1 MSVQVAV
8 RVRPFNN
15 REIEL
20 GSELC
25 VAMEGTKTTLI
36 HFEDSKKNR
45 DFFFDFSFWSHS
57 GFEQDETGLCKAVD
71 QKYCD
76 QRKVY
81 DLVGA
86 QMLDNAWEGY
96 HCCLLAYGQTGAG
109 KSYSMVGYKPNRG
122 IVPIACEEIFK
133 RISANN
139 IPSTEYEVCVSML
152 EIYNEKVQDLL
163 IPCNKRP
170 QGGLRIR
177 ENKTIGFYVEH
188 LTKYPVKSYE
198 AIEQRMEEGSKN
210 RTIASTQMNAS
221 SSRAHTII
229 TVEFRKREMVNDKRI
244 EKFSMINLVDLA
256 GSEKVGKT
264 GATGDRLKEAGQINK
279 SLHILGLVI
288 STLAELESG
297 KKNIKVPY
305 RDSCLTKILCNA
317 LGGNSKTLMICAI
330 SPSNDNYDET
340 LSTLRY
346 ADQAKKI
353 KNKAIINESAVDKLI
368 RELTQ
373 ENQKLKSTIQEL
385 RNKMLQNPNN
395 LSAKEVEELED
406 ELQAMDELMND
417 MKITHQQRVEEYEK
431 EEHEQEENED
441 DIIEQKIHLTNLNED
456 PVLNNKIKFSLD
468 KEYIYVGRK
477 NATPLPD
484 IVLGSMGIKEK
495 HAIFIKSIDKLYL
508 VPYEE
513 SCSEYIHLNGE
524 RVNQQIELYHM
535 DRIVFGTNST
545 FLVIIPNG
553 KQREGDVLP
562 KEIDWEFAQEEISKK
577 SDKLINKNAQNKEL
591 ELREETIRKLK
602 EFEQQRL
609 QEKEENEVKINEQK
623 LIYEQKL
630 VELEGKMKEES
641 EKQKLEKEKLEAER
655 QWNEIVQKLEAERIQ
670 KELERE
676 KQKQTLQAEEQMRL
690 YKIRS
695 KQSLEQKLQRA
706 LPKIYEVGFISKEL
720 KRDIIFSPK
729 ILYTY
734 ADQCEINTMKERSK
748 MPKIQILVQNNEEG
762 SEYVWDLEKFQ
773 NRYYIIKGL
782 LDRYFETNQIPD
794 LQQNEDPF
802 WDPPEPFLI
811 GQGFLKLLGLAYGLD
826 SQTQITLVGDNGQCG
841 YLNVGFIPCNETGD
855 VLYDDE
861 NNEGMAIEDPNDLLN
876 QRLDFKL
883 FIKDGSLPQNFCTD
897 TFVEYSLLAS
907 ENYMAKY
914 KTKKIEGK
922 NPSPNYNYSVQHT
935 YTNIQQNVIK
945 YLSNNTLQFKVF
957 GFDDARIEKMK
968 RSQQN
973 RKNIMNQKRMI
984 PVEEQMEKQ
993 KRDQKAQQQQNNFQE
1008 GKPQILKIENKF
1020 QPQKVTEY
1028 KPTLKQDSYSSANTS
1043 LSGSK
1048 INQESPEKQQSHSYQ
1063 PSKNMYPSS
1072 NEKDKYSEDSQNS
1085 SPVKKINQNP
1095 PLSARYNNDR
1105 TNTEPNERINSFQP
1119 QQEGKPNN
1127 QNNETKRRNSQDD
1140 SSISKKQKNESKAN
1154 KGKKGKDQ
1162 NCNIF

>member
-25 VAMEGTKTTLI
+25 VAMQGNKTSLV
-36 HFEDSKKNR
+36 HFEDQKKNR

-139 IPSTEYEVCVSML
+139 IPTTEYEVCVSML

-288 STLAELESG
+288 STLAELEGG

-368 RELTQ
+368 RELTE
-373 ENQKLKSTIQEL
+373 ENQKLKSTIQDL

-441 DIIEQKIHLTNLNED
+441 NIIEQKIHLTNLNED

-495 HAIFIKSIDKLYL
+495 HAIFIQTFDKLYL

-524 RVNQQIELYHM
+524 RVNKQIELYHM

-553 KQREGDVLP
+553 KQRDGDVLP

-577 SDKLINKNAQNKEL
+577 SEKLINKNTQNKEQ
-591 ELREETIRKLK
+591 ELREETLRKLK

-609 QEKEENEVKINEQK
+609 QEKEENEVKIKEQK

-655 QWNEIVQKLEAERIQ
+655 QCNEIVQKLEAERIQ

-676 KQKQTLQAEEQMRL
+676 KQKQTLQAEEQLRL

-794 LQQNEDPF
+794 LLQNEDPF

-855 VLYDDE
+855 LLYDDE
-861 NNEGMAIEDPNDLLN
+861 NNEGMTIEDPNDLLN

-883 FIKDGSLPQNFCTD
+883 FIKDGSLPQYFCTD

-907 ENYMAKY
+907 ENFMAKY

-922 NPSPNYNYSVQHT
+922 NPNPNYNYSAQHT

-945 YLSNNTLQFKVF
+945 YLSNYTLQFKVF

-993 KRDQKAQQQQNNFQE
+993 KRDQKSQLYQNNLQD
-1008 GKPQILKIENKF
+1008 GKLQIFKIENKF

-1028 KPTLKQDSYSSANTS
+1028 KPSSKQDSYSSAKTS

-1048 INQESPEKQQSHSYQ
+1048 INQESPEKQQSHSHQ
-1063 PSKNMYPSS
+1063 PNKNLYPSY
-1072 NEKDKYSEDSQNS
+1072 NEKYKQSEHSSNN
-1085 SPVKKINQNP
+1085 SPVKKINQSP
-1095 PLSARYNNDR
+1095 PLSARNNNDR
-1105 TNTEPNERINSFQP
+1105 TDTEPSEKINSFQP
-1119 QQEGKPNN
+1119 QIEGKTNT
-1127 QNNETKRRNSQDD
+1127 QSNETKRRNSQDD
-1140 SSISKKQKNESKAN
+1140 SSISKKQKNESNGKKA
-1154 KGKKGKDQ
+1154 KKGKEQ